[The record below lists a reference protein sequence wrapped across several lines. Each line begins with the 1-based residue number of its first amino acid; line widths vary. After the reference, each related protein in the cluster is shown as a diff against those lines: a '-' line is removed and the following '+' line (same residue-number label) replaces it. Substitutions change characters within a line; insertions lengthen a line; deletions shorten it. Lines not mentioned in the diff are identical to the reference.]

1 MCSPSVQLNGV
12 RLRQP
17 PPHEALRSY
26 QTLNLELG
34 SIVQAAMRLCRELND
49 EEGQR
54 LYQALLARIAEDR
67 FNLAVLGS
75 FNRGKSTLMNAIL
88 GMDRL
93 PTGILPHTSVITTVT
108 YGSREKVLIR
118 CAGWPIAQEI
128 PLEKLAQYVTE
139 QGNPSNYREVISA
152 EIQIPSEIL
161 RQGLYFID
169 TPGAGSGIAANSA
182 ATEGFIPEIDAAI
195 FVCSFESPIGENELR
210 FLHRVYDEV
219 RRVFVVINKLD
230 LLPQKD
236 CDEVIRFAEQRLDAE
251 LGAANYDLFA
261 LSARSGLDAKLSGDA
276 RAFASSGLPQLEQA
290 VWAFLQKDKLRQVS
304 DRSLDRLVRLL
315 KRQQIELSISLATND
330 RTDTAKELRDR
341 FSNEVGKLSAQAAS
355 MGSLLR
361 GKVSKAIADE
371 IAAPV
376 DRLFLE
382 LGGRVTKKC
391 LGRLASRSVL
401 LHRPQSCCI
410 LQEAAAFCEQVINE
424 WLDGSAALVIQP
436 AVERI
441 GQQTLLNLLR
451 LPAAVTG
458 IAAECV
464 GSPRALNWEYADL
477 EDRIACDL
485 NLPRLPHTPWRVL
498 VPRRLALLP
507 QRKREEAASRWF
519 GESTG
524 GALAKYRTQLVTL
537 ISAAAADCI
546 TSVTRKVESRIDE
559 SAARIISRIGSCER
573 YSQAEAIRELMQRVA
588 RLRERLRVPDIE
600 IGLAAADDCLSTA
613 DGPEA
618 DTALSDGQCPICTQ
632 MAEVLFAFLSK
643 YQFTIGVSEQGRASH
658 AETGGFCT
666 THTWMYAEITSP
678 QGICLAYPPLL
689 AGLSRKLMDRVES
702 HCGTDDLDVAVR
714 LILRRSESCPVC
726 RVVKNAELEMASELI
741 LGCSGQAIRPDHLP
755 VLCLVHL
762 QKVLAARPPD
772 TTARALSERTARGL
786 GRCADNMRRYALKH
800 DAIRRNLLTLEE
812 RIAYF
817 LGLARVACDKRL
829 VPHWVRNE
837 L

>member
-12 RLRQP
+12 SLRQT

-26 QTLNLELG
+26 QALNLELG

-49 EEGQR
+49 DEGQR

-93 PTGILPHTSVITTVT
+93 PTGVLPHTSVITTVT
-108 YGSREKVLIR
+108 YGSQEKVLIR
-118 CAGWPIAQEI
+118 CAGWPIPQEI

-195 FVCSFESPIGENELR
+195 FVSSVESPIGENELR

-236 CDEVIRFAEQRLDAE
+236 CDEVIRFAGQRLDAE
-251 LGAANYDLFA
+251 LGAGNYDLFA
-261 LSARSGLDAKLSGDA
+261 LSARSGLDAKLSGDT

-290 VWAFLQKDKLRQVS
+290 LWAFLQKDKLRQVS

-315 KRQQIELSISLATND
+315 KRQQIELSIALATND
-330 RTDTAKELRDR
+330 HNDTAKELHDR

-361 GKVSKAIADE
+361 GKVSRAIADE
-371 IAAPV
+371 IAAPI
-376 DRLFLE
+376 DSLFLE
-382 LGGRVTKKC
+382 LGERVTRKF

-401 LHRPQSCCI
+401 LHRPQSSRI
-410 LQEAAAFCEQVINE
+410 LQEAAAFCEQAINE
-424 WLDGSAALVIQP
+424 WLAGSAALVIQP
-436 AVERI
+436 ATSRI
-441 GQQTLLNLLR
+441 GGQTLVKLLR
-451 LPAAVTG
+451 APEEVSR
-458 IAAECV
+458 IAAECAEPH
-464 GSPRALNWEYADL
+464 GSPGTLNAGYSDPAASIPSSL
-477 EDRIACDL
+477 G
-485 NLPRLPHTPWRVL
+485 LPHLQHTPWPQL
-498 VPRRLALLP
+498 APRRLGLLP
-507 QRKREEAASRWF
+507 LRKREEVARRWF
-519 GESTG
+519 SKSTSD
-524 GALAKYRTQLVTL
+524 ALAQYRKQLVAL
-537 ISAAAADCI
+537 IKAAVADSI
-546 TSVTRKVESRIDE
+546 TALTHEVEGKIRDA
-559 SAARIISRIGSCER
+559 AARITSRIGSPECNA
-573 YSQAEAIRELMQRVA
+573 QAREIRELLHRAA
-588 RLRERLRVPDIE
+588 RLRDQLKAPEMTN
-600 IGLAAADDCLSTA
+600 GSAAAE
-613 DGPEA
+613 PET
-618 DTALSDGQCPICTQ
+618 DVALGDSQCPICVQ
-632 MAEVLFAFLSK
+632 VAEVLFAFLSK
-643 YQFTIGVSEQGRASH
+643 FQFTIGASEEGQASH
-658 AETGGFCT
+658 AERGGFCAI
-666 THTWMYAEITSP
+666 HTWMYAEMTSP
-678 QGICLAYPPLL
+678 QGICLAYPRLL
-689 AGLSRKLMDRVES
+689 SGVSRRLMDRVES
-702 HCGTDDLDVAVR
+702 QCGTDDLDIAVR
-714 LILRRSESCPVC
+714 LILRRSRNCPVC
-726 RVVKNAELEMASELI
+726 AVVENMETEIASEVAR
-741 LGCSGQAIRPDHLP
+741 GWTREAIRTDGLP

-762 QKVLAARPPD
+762 QKVLAAGPSD
-772 TTARALSERTARGL
+772 AMARALSERTARGL
-786 GRCADNMRRYALKH
+786 ERCADNMRRYALKH
-800 DAIRRNLLTLEE
+800 DAIRRNLLTGEE
-812 RIAYF
+812 RIAYI

-829 VPHWVRNE
+829 VAHWVKNE